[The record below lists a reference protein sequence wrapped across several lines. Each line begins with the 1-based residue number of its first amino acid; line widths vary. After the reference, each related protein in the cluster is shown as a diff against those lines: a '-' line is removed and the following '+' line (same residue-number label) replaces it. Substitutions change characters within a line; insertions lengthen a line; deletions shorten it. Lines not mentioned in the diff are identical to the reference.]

1 LLTAAVATGVAY
13 GPYVLLHAACLTG
26 LGPWSTSGTEMILI
40 VPFLAFAV
48 SGGAVLGLLVA
59 QTRRKCTLILAA
71 SSPLVLL
78 CPPTVFVS
86 AKLRL
91 LGFRLA
97 SDRAAPLVEAIHEH
111 ARRVGYP
118 PESLDQ
124 LVPEYLPSVPGRLPP
139 IELVSGDKAR
149 EYYQG
154 NPWVLTA
161 IVSTG
166 SVNWD
171 KFLYFPLQ
179 NYPSTGYGGWLER
192 IGDWAY
198 VHE

>member
-1 LLTAAVATGVAY
+1 
-13 GPYVLLHAACLTG
+13 
-26 LGPWSTSGTEMILI
+26 
-40 VPFLAFAV
+40 
-48 SGGAVLGLLVA
+48 
-59 QTRRKCTLILAA
+59 
-71 SSPLVLL
+71 
-78 CPPTVFVS
+78 
-86 AKLRL
+86 
-91 LGFRLA
+91 
-97 SDRAAPLVEAIHEH
+97 
-111 ARRVGYP
+111 
-118 PESLDQ
+118 
-124 LVPEYLPSVPGRLPP
+124 VPGRLPP